1 MSDYL
6 LEVKNLSMHY
16 DTLDG
21 NVDAV
26 KDISFSVKN
35 GESFGL
41 VGESGCGKTSV
52 AMTLLQLQPD
62 NSVIT
67 EGSIKLDGKELI
79 GLSENELRKV
89 RWDSISI
96 VFQGAMNAWNPVI
109 KIGEQIREA
118 MREHSPENSK
128 QENIDKINQLFSMV
142 GLDETI
148 SDRFPHELSGGM
160 KQRAVIALAL
170 SCDPK
175 IIIAD
180 EPTTALDVVI
190 QDQILNE
197 IKKVQD
203 LLGLSLIY
211 ISHDIAVIA
220 EMTDKIAVMYAGS
233 IVEIGPTKS
242 VFESPKHAYT
252 KALLDSTPSI
262 QGEKKKLASLDGEPP
277 SLINEI
283 KGKVDL
289 IILLVNTDRS
299 SQSSLAKNFPK
310 ADFIFT
316 SGSTHRT
323 SASMP
328 QKPEGPYVYSNGKQ
342 GKYLTVVDLD
352 INNSTDTISD
362 DSAQEQKIKQLNNRL
377 KRLQKKDPT
386 KALDDIYAGQDN
398 ILSLIKR
405 YRNDLSTAETILQKA
420 KNKMRFTSF
429 ALNKKIKDDPEIL
442 AMVDDALDKCVK
454 LDKSKKSESKDSHH
468 NHNHSKKYGK
478 KNN

>member
-1 MSDYL
+1 MSKTL

-16 DTLDG
+16 DTLEG

-26 KDISFSVKN
+26 KNISFTVNS

-52 AMTLLQLQPD
+52 AMTLLQLQPE

-67 EGSIKLDGKELI
+67 QGSIKLDGKELI
-79 GLSENELRKV
+79 GLSENDLRKV

-118 MREHSPENSK
+118 MREHYPENSK
-128 QENIDKINQLFSMV
+128 QETINKIIELFRMV
-142 GLDETI
+142 GLDESIT
-148 SDRFPHELSGGM
+148 DRYPHELSGGM

-175 IIIAD
+175 VIIAD

-233 IVEIGPTKS
+233 IVEIGPTKD
-242 VFESPKHAYT
+242 VFKTPKHSYT
-252 KALLDSTPSI
+252 RALLDSTPSI
-262 QGEKKKLASLDGEPP
+262 RGEKKKLRSLDGEPP

-283 KGKVDL
+283 TGCSFSPRCPTPTEKCK
-289 IILLVNTDRS
+289 N
-299 SQSSLAKNFPK
+299 QSVEMN
-310 ADFIFT
+310 
-316 SGSTHRT
+316 
-323 SASMP
+323 
-328 QKPEGPYVYSNGKQ
+328 
-342 GKYLTVVDLD
+342 
-352 INNSTDTISD
+352 
-362 DSAQEQKIKQLNNRL
+362 
-377 KRLQKKDPT
+377 
-386 KALDDIYAGQDN
+386 
-398 ILSLIKR
+398 LIKVGE
-405 YRNDLSTAETILQKA
+405 NH
-420 KNKMRFTSF
+420 F
-429 ALNKKIKDDPEIL
+429 ADECCSG
-442 AMVDDALDKCVK
+442 CV
-454 LDKSKKSESKDSHH
+454 
-468 NHNHSKKYGK
+468 
-478 KNN
+478 

>member
-1 MSDYL
+1 MSTPL

-16 DTLDG
+16 DTLEG

-26 KDISFSVKN
+26 KNISFTVNS

-52 AMTLLQLQPD
+52 AMTLLQLQPE

-67 EGSIKLDGKELI
+67 QGSIKLDGKELI
-79 GLSENELRKV
+79 GLSENDLRKV

-118 MREHSPENSK
+118 MREHYPENTK
-128 QENIDKINQLFSMV
+128 QENINKIIELFRMV
-142 GLDETI
+142 GLDESI
-148 SDRFPHELSGGM
+148 SDRYPHELSGGM

-175 IIIAD
+175 VIIAD

-233 IVEIGPTKS
+233 IVEIGPTKD
-242 VFESPKHAYT
+242 VFKTPKHSYT
-252 KALLDSTPSI
+252 RALLDSTPSI
-262 QGEKKKLASLDGEPP
+262 RGEKKKLRSLDGEPP

-283 KGKVDL
+283 TGCSFSPRCPTPTEKCK
-289 IILLVNTDRS
+289 N
-299 SQSSLAKNFPK
+299 QSVEMN
-310 ADFIFT
+310 
-316 SGSTHRT
+316 
-323 SASMP
+323 
-328 QKPEGPYVYSNGKQ
+328 
-342 GKYLTVVDLD
+342 
-352 INNSTDTISD
+352 
-362 DSAQEQKIKQLNNRL
+362 
-377 KRLQKKDPT
+377 
-386 KALDDIYAGQDN
+386 
-398 ILSLIKR
+398 LIKVGE
-405 YRNDLSTAETILQKA
+405 NH
-420 KNKMRFTSF
+420 F
-429 ALNKKIKDDPEIL
+429 ADECCSG
-442 AMVDDALDKCVK
+442 CV
-454 LDKSKKSESKDSHH
+454 
-468 NHNHSKKYGK
+468 
-478 KNN
+478 

>member
-1 MSDYL
+1 MSNTILD
-6 LEVKNLSMHY
+6 VQNLSMHY
-16 DTLDG
+16 ETLEG
-21 NVDAV
+21 NVLAV
-26 KDISFSVKN
+26 KDVSFNVKS

-52 AMTLLQLQPD
+52 AMTLLQLQPE
-62 NSVIT
+62 NSVIS

-118 MREHSPENSK
+118 LREHYPENSK
-128 QENIDKINQLFSMV
+128 QTNIDKINQLFKMV
-142 GLDETI
+142 GLDESTAN
-148 SDRFPHELSGGM
+148 RFPHELSGGM

-190 QDQILNE
+190 QDQILSE
-197 IKKVQD
+197 IKKVQE

-242 VFESPKHAYT
+242 VFESPKHSYT

-262 QGEKKKLASLDGEPP
+262 RGDKKKLQSLDGEPP
-277 SLINEI
+277 SLISEI
-283 KGKVDL
+283 QGCSFSSRCTSPSSGCKNQSIEMGL
-289 IILLVNTDRS
+289 IQVGED
-299 SQSSLAKNFPK
+299 
-310 ADFIFT
+310 
-316 SGSTHRT
+316 H
-323 SASMP
+323 
-328 QKPEGPYVYSNGKQ
+328 
-342 GKYLTVVDLD
+342 
-352 INNSTDTISD
+352 
-362 DSAQEQKIKQLNNRL
+362 
-377 KRLQKKDPT
+377 
-386 KALDDIYAGQDN
+386 
-398 ILSLIKR
+398 
-405 YRNDLSTAETILQKA
+405 
-420 KNKMRFTSF
+420 F
-429 ALNKKIKDDPEIL
+429 A
-442 AMVDDALDKCVK
+442 DKCC
-454 LDKSKKSESKDSHH
+454 SECV
-468 NHNHSKKYGK
+468 
-478 KNN
+478 

>member
-1 MSDYL
+1 MSEYA

-26 KDISFSVKN
+26 KNISFNVKS

-52 AMTLLQLQPD
+52 AMTLLQLQPE

-67 EGSIKLDGKELI
+67 EGSIKVDGNEII
-79 GLSENELRKV
+79 GLSENELRKI

-109 KIGEQIREA
+109 KVGEQIREA
-118 MREHSPENSK
+118 MREHNPESSK
-128 QENIDKINQLFSMV
+128 KENIEKINELFKMV
-142 GLDETI
+142 GLDESI
-148 SDRFPHELSGGM
+148 SDRFTHELSGGM

-175 IIIAD
+175 IVIAD

-242 VFESPKHAYT
+242 VFESPKHSYT
-252 KALLDSTPSI
+252 RALLDSTPSI
-262 QGEKKKLASLDGEPP
+262 QGEKKKLSSLDGEPP
-277 SLINEI
+277 SLINKI
-283 KGKVDL
+283 
-289 IILLVNTDRS
+289 
-299 SQSSLAKNFPK
+299 
-310 ADFIFT
+310 
-316 SGSTHRT
+316 
-323 SASMP
+323 
-328 QKPEGPYVYSNGKQ
+328 Q
-342 GKYLTVVDLD
+342 GC
-352 INNSTDTISD
+352 
-362 DSAQEQKIKQLNNRL
+362 
-377 KRLQKKDPT
+377 
-386 KALDDIYAGQDN
+386 
-398 ILSLIKR
+398 
-405 YRNDLSTAETILQKA
+405 
-420 KNKMRFTSF
+420 SF
-429 ALNKKIKDDPEIL
+429 APRCPNRNTTCHPEL
-442 AMVDDALDKCVK
+442 DMELVEVGPEHFVDICSAGR
-454 LDKSKKSESKDSHH
+454 S
-468 NHNHSKKYGK
+468 
-478 KNN
+478 